1 MKINNKLNLVKVQD
15 RENKNEKRE
24 RQLHSIS
31 SHCAVIVNCNNTT
44 ISNRGHRTLSYI
56 FKKIIIFSLLQLSS
70 STLSKHKQ
78 DNENNN
84 RLCWCL
90 WYPHVRYLFI

>member
-1 MKINNKLNLVKVQD
+1 MKINNKLNLVKVHD

-44 ISNRGHRTLSYI
+44 ISNRKHRTLSY
-56 FKKIIIFSLLQLSS
+56 FLRK
-70 STLSKHKQ
+70 
-78 DNENNN
+78 
-84 RLCWCL
+84 
-90 WYPHVRYLFI
+90 